1 MDPFIKNIKKLT
13 KKFHVNELSEI
24 CEKCKS
30 TCNAI
35 HFRRNFK
42 NWTSGNNDIDK
53 FVQDTQLLEH
63 TRYWVKD
70 AIEWIPYDRLNTN
83 TIKDKFDK
91 VYRANWIDGNISLWN
106 NIKQNWDRFNQ
117 NAPVILKRLDNS
129 KNITL
134 EFVNKVQFIYFLI
147 KNFQVLNLLM
157 YYIYRK

>member
-1 MDPFIKNIKKLT
+1 MMVMIDGCKK
-13 KKFHVNELSEI
+13 
-24 CEKCKS
+24 CGY

-35 HFRRNFK
+35 YFERNFE
-42 NWTSGNNDIDK
+42 NWTSGNDDIDK
-53 FVQDTQLLEH
+53 FIQDTQLLAHKTSEISH
-63 TRYWVKD
+63 

-129 KNITL
+129 KNINMN
-134 EFVNKVQFIYFLI
+134 EV
-147 KNFQVLNLLM
+147 
-157 YYIYRK
+157 